1 MKKFIII
8 SIILTSLPS
17 FASCPI
23 DGFSNSCSIAEFQ
36 QKTFIP
42 TYAPNGDIKEFSDT
56 PETRLNANPD
66 SADKKMLREFGPK
79 NSDFGYN
86 TNCQFGICKKS
97 GTPQPF
103 TPLFNR

>member
-1 MKKFIII
+1 MKRYIII
-8 SIILTSLPS
+8 SLILTSLPV

-23 DGFSNSCSIAEFQ
+23 DGSSNACSIAEFH
-36 QKTFIP
+36 QKEFIP
-42 TYAPNGDIKEFSDT
+42 TYAPNGEIKEYSDT
-56 PETRLNANPD
+56 PETRLNPNDD

-103 TPLFNR
+103 APLFKR